1 MRSRGPSLQP
11 DASRFV
17 TPNEEERMI
26 RTPTLILIACLG
38 LAACGSGGQQ
48 QTTNEPKIR
57 VVSEEQKQLHQ
68 LDAFNLAI
76 GLKRAI
82 YDAGYTCK
90 RITDAGYVGTWNNL
104 DMWMAHC
111 IYEKGTPRDWAVFAG
126 PDGSAQVRDCADI
139 KAGNPQLSADQVI
152 PECVIRQRPKG
163 SFTELK

>member
-1 MRSRGPSLQP
+1 MRSISAILAIGALALAGCDNGQQP
-11 DASRFV
+11 
-17 TPNEEERMI
+17 PN
-26 RTPTLILIACLG
+26 RTPIKVTSAE
-38 LAACGSGGQQ
+38 QQ
-48 QTTNEPKIR
+48 Q
-57 VVSEEQKQLHQ
+57 LHE

-90 RITDAGYVGTWNNL
+90 RITDAGFVGTWKNN

-111 IYEKGTPRDWAVFAG
+111 VYEKGTPRDWAIFAG

-152 PECVIRQRPKG
+152 PECVIKERPKG
-163 SFTELK
+163 SFSEIK